1 MEKNEFDMINNAI
14 NEKMNK
20 KIKELKQIYQATKN
34 GGDSDSFHKLCDGI
48 SNHLVL
54 YKSAGNRR
62 FGGFTSQNQK
72 SKRVPDKNCFLFSLD
87 RKKICFSNEYE
98 IPFYPYYGPSFCKKS
113 IEITSVIGNALK
125 YTELRTNESGNKD
138 MFNGDENALSE
149 DGKYKGVF
157 AKEYE
162 VFQIIFE

>member
-1 MEKNEFDMINNAI
+1 MS
-14 NEKMNK
+14 
-20 KIKELKQIYQATKN
+20 LKYLFT
-34 GGDSDSFHKLCDGI
+34 HTMV
-48 SNHLVL
+48 HL
-54 YKSAGNRR
+54 SA
-62 FGGFTSQNQK
+62 
-72 SKRVPDKNCFLFSLD
+72 
-87 RKKICFSNEYE
+87 
-98 IPFYPYYGPSFCKKS
+98 KKS